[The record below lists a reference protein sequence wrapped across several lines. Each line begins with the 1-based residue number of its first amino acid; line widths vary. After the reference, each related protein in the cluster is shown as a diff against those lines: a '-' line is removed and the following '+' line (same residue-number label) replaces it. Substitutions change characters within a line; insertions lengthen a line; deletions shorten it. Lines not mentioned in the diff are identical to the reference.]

1 MLRAC
6 RLEPVD
12 RIPFWFM
19 RQAGRYLPEY
29 RKVRERVPFLTL
41 CKTPDLAAE
50 VTLQPVERFR
60 TDGAVLFSDILLL
73 LEAMGAS
80 VSFDEEG
87 GPRVQFPLE
96 GEEDLE
102 RLGLPDPEVELRFM
116 MEAIRS
122 VRRSLSPEVALLGFS
137 GAPFTLATYLV
148 EGGSSRD
155 FRRTKTLMYRESS
168 LFRRLMGLL
177 VRAVGECLQ
186 AQVRAGAQAVQIFDT
201 WAVVLSP
208 SDYRAYVLPHMQE
221 LLDRLK
227 GIGAPVL
234 HFSLGTSTLLE
245 SMAEIGAQVLS
256 LDWKIQMGVARA
268 RLGERQAVQGNLD
281 PAALFKL
288 PEALDA
294 EVLRTLQEGS
304 RSPGYIFNLGHGIH
318 PATPLENVYRVVE
331 VVRSFRPV
339 G

>member
-12 RIPFWFM
+12 RIPVWFM

-29 RKVRERVPFLTL
+29 RKVRQKVPFLTM

-50 VTLQPVERFR
+50 VTLQPVERFGM
-60 TDGAVLFSDILLL
+60 DGAVLFSDILLL
-73 LEAMGAS
+73 LEAMGAT
-80 VSFDEEG
+80 VSFEEEG
-87 GPRVQFPLE
+87 GPKVHAFLN
-96 GEEDLE
+96 EEKDLE

-116 MEAIRS
+116 MDAIRS
-122 VRRSLSPEVALLGFS
+122 VRRSLSPEVTLLGFS

-155 FRRTKTLMYRESS
+155 FRRTKTLMYREPRF
-168 LFRRLMGLL
+168 FRRLMDLL
-177 VRAVGECLQ
+177 VKAVAECLQ

-201 WAVVLSP
+201 WAVALSP
-208 SDYRAYVLPHMQE
+208 GDYRAYVLPSMQV
-221 LLDRLK
+221 LMDLLK

-245 SMAEIGAQVLS
+245 IMAEIGVQVLS
-256 LDWKIQMGVARA
+256 LDWKIQMEVARA

-281 PAALFKL
+281 PSALFKL
-288 PEALDA
+288 PEALEV
-294 EVLRTLQEGS
+294 EVLNILREGS
-304 RSPGYIFNLGHGIH
+304 RRPGYIFNLGHGIH
-318 PATPLENVYRVVE
+318 PATPLESVYRVVE
-331 VVRSFRPV
+331 IVRSFRSV
-339 G
+339 